1 VNTTVEPRSTFDW
14 DSDDEGKGIK
24 TNKLKNFPR
33 LKKRT
38 KTAAAMG
45 RSEAEAFEI
54 DEGAEDVGKVARKLG
69 MMYSP
74 DSPAGSR
81 ANAFQEQPDLLN
93 VAAPRREL
101 PVSKARATHVNPR
114 TAQTFGFSRDAAT
127 KRSSVLKLFND
138 PIWGGDSGE
147 CSHAACKLYMNCIL
161 ISAVT
166 GYNFRETEFSNLT
179 LGRDACEYCPAPRQ
193 FWGY

>member
-1 VNTTVEPRSTFDW
+1 MKSTVEPRSTFDW

-38 KTAAAMG
+38 KTAAATG

-54 DEGAEDVGKVARKLG
+54 DEGAEDVGEVARKLG

-101 PVSKARATHVNPR
+101 PVSKARLTDVTSPR
-114 TAQTFGFSRDAAT
+114 TAQVIGFSRDT
-127 KRSSVLKLFND
+127 GKRSSVLKLFND

-147 CSHAACKLYMNCIL
+147 YSHAACELYMNCIL

-179 LGRDACEYCPAPRQ
+179 LGRDACEYCPAPRK
-193 FWGY
+193 FWRY